1 MRVHGPLKAYN
12 VYLRYTIGE
21 LENDLAS
28 RFALSNSKSRHRL
41 IPTAEEAQK
50 RPAMLSSERCERV
63 NGNPWD

>member
-28 RFALSNSKSRHRL
+28 CFALEQF
-41 IPTAEEAQK
+41 EEPSQAH
-50 RPAMLSSERCERV
+50 PDS
-63 NGNPWD
+63 